1 MGTLDVFGPPEQ
13 VAGLQVPEFQR
24 VDNVEVSLL
33 NDGQRL
39 PAILFR
45 EILQFAMQNKAWW
58 IVPTV
63 LILLVL
69 GVLIFSGQ
77 AVAPFIYTLF

>member
-1 MGTLDVFGPPEQ
+1 MKGHD
-13 VAGLQVPEFQR
+13 R
-24 VDNVEVSLL
+24 VRKFFYL
-33 NDGQRL
+33 GRL
-39 PAILFR
+39 YR
-45 EILQFAMQNKAWW
+45 EIFQFAMQNKAWW

-63 LILLVL
+63 LILLLL

>member
-1 MGTLDVFGPPEQ
+1 MVRAPAPGHPK
-13 VAGLQVPEFQR
+13 
-24 VDNVEVSLL
+24 
-33 NDGQRL
+33 GQDFVNKFRN
-39 PAILFR
+39 IGRLFR
-45 EILQFAMQNKAWW
+45 EIFQFAMQNKAWW

-63 LILLVL
+63 IILLLL

>member
-1 MGTLDVFGPPEQ
+1 VFRQFEKDDDQ
-13 VAGLQVPEFQR
+13 VSKLSNLGR
-24 VDNVEVSLL
+24 
-33 NDGQRL
+33 
-39 PAILFR
+39 LFR
-45 EILQFAMQNKAWW
+45 EIFQFAMQNKAWW

-63 LILLVL
+63 LILLLL